1 MVDNG
6 LAPPDQGR
14 IAAARAKSGR
24 PGGKYDIFI
33 SDRDALAFFISDRDA
48 PGFFLRGPGR
58 AGPQRVSPYNVTFN
72 YPNVTFNYWRDV

>member
-1 MVDNG
+1 MGANG
-6 LAPPDQGR
+6 LALPDQGR

-48 PGFFLRGPGR
+48 LVFFISDLDALAPKGLAPIM
-58 AGPQRVSPYNVTFN
+58 
-72 YPNVTFNYWRDV
+72 